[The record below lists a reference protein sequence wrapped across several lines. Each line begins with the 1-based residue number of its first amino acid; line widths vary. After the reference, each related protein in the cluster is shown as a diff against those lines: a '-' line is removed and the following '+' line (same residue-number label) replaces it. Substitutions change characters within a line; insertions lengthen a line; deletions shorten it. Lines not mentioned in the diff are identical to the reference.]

1 MSSRLQNACLVL
13 PLFFAALALALLL
26 LVLVWAMC
34 VSEGRAFPP
43 TTYRRGGRPEDVSDY
58 NKGYQACFSN
68 DFINVPE
75 GGPVDPVTQL
85 HMEFCVNMTG
95 YSTLGPF
102 GGKGG
107 GKGKIKGP
115 KKKGKGG
122 AAG

>member
-1 MSSRLQNACLVL
+1 MDNFAVFF
-13 PLFFAALALALLL
+13 LFN
-26 LVLVWAMC
+26 MC
-34 VSEGRAFPP
+34 WIIS
-43 TTYRRGGRPEDVSDY
+43 
-58 NKGYQACFSN
+58 GYQACFSN

-115 KKKGKGG
+115 KKKGIG
-122 AAG
+122 